1 MTEQQAQ
8 KLQQHSRAATLPAGK
23 CVVMMGPGPDGRGG
37 MASVSAAY
45 RAAGL
50 FQRWDV
56 ACINTLSTGGI
67 ISKLIV
73 AAQAWLQLA
82 GLLWR
87 GQVGL
92 VHIHVASGFSFWRK
106 ALYVWTLRVAGVPFI
121 LHLHGGNFVEFYRA
135 SSALAQ
141 RFIRTSFGRAARV
154 MVLSQTWVG
163 RMAPIVDRNACVAIG
178 NPVAT
183 WPAKQREPRPVR
195 RFLFLGRFE
204 RDKGLAE
211 LLAAFSEV
219 FRLHPDVE
227 LLLGGEGDVASIEQ
241 VAAKLPGLRAAIK
254 LLGWVGGDAKR
265 QAFDAADVFVLPSYI
280 EGLPVAMLEAMSCV
294 MPVVVTPVG
303 SIPEVVT
310 NRISGLLVAPQDVN
324 ALTAAMLSLVQEPGL
339 AERLGQ
345 EGKAIFDR
353 SFDAQ
358 VVCEQVE
365 RLYAEL
371 LTQPAR
377 KA

>member
-8 KLQQHSRAATLPAGK
+8 ELQQHSRAAALPAGK
-23 CVVMMGPGPDGRGG
+23 RVVMMGPGPDGRGG
-37 MASVSAAY
+37 MASVSATY

-50 FQRWDV
+50 FERWDV

-67 ISKLIV
+67 ISKLMV
-73 AAQAWLQLA
+73 ATQAWLQLA
-82 GLLWR
+82 GLLLR
-87 GQVGL
+87 GKVGL

-106 ALYVWTLRVAGVPFI
+106 ALYVWTLRAAGVPFI

-135 SSALAQ
+135 SSTLAQ
-141 RFIRTSFGRAARV
+141 RFIRASFGRAARV
-154 MVLSQTWVG
+154 MVLSPTWVG

-183 WPAKQREPRPVR
+183 WPAKREQGPVR

-204 RDKGLAE
+204 REKGLAE

-241 VAAKLPGLRAAIK
+241 AATKLPGLRAAIK
-254 LLGWVGGDAKR
+254 LLGWVSGDAKR

-280 EGLPVAMLEAMSCV
+280 EGLPVAMLEAMSCG

-310 NRISGLLVAPQDVN
+310 DRISGLLVAPQDVN

-358 VVCEQVE
+358 VVCKQVE
-365 RLYAEL
+365 GLYAEL
-371 LTQPAR
+371 LTQPPRNA
-377 KA
+377 